1 MVAESKDEAGFSGGS
16 GGAGGYRF
24 QALAAAYVCAHAIS
38 EHSLNWIGAGAVPV
52 AVSVETAGPGD
63 DLRVEYSDGPGGEDG
78 VLELQAKRGISRGP
92 KLWEALLSLAR
103 GLNEDPTL
111 RCALLVDYT
120 ASLPVRK
127 ELRRD
132 FKRLAQDRSDRL
144 KPITSEFLER
154 LKADGI
160 EPEPSLFARLS
171 VIVADLGDRS
181 EGEGTALT
189 LLSRAVDKASIL
201 NAWTAF
207 AEDGMRLAE
216 IAGRRDVPGLW
227 DLLEDY
233 GIVSMDTM
241 TTSLSQNEDHVP
253 PYPHPFVGRDDVV
266 EEIRELLSTA
276 EDGHRPVVVVQ
287 GLPGS
292 GKTAVATAVADRAR
306 PAFPGGVPWASI
318 GPNLSPLSVLAD
330 WGRTIGAGDLA
341 DYRDVGA
348 ASARMK
354 ALLRGRRML
363 IVLDDVWEAEHIRSL
378 TVGGPESALLATTRS
393 RRTAREMASGGSVVE
408 LGPLSETEAAS
419 LLEELV
425 PSLDDTN
432 QGALSKLAAK
442 LGCLP
447 LALKVA
453 GRLLEE
459 EATLGLGVADL
470 LAEIEEGERLLTAA
484 VPSDLA
490 DLVNT
495 TTLTVTTLLG
505 RSTDA
510 LGDDERER
518 FARLAVFEPGSA
530 SFDLSAVG
538 AVWEV
543 ESEQDIRATLGTLVG
558 RELVE
563 PDGSGRFSLHP
574 VLRMQ
579 ARYLLGPASDS
590 DQIAYYLYATHYL
603 GLLRSADALYH
614 GGGEARTIGL
624 ALFDTEWENIRAGQ
638 LWATTRFDDD
648 QGDTETARLVSGY
661 AYFGCQLLSLRVS
674 LNELDRWLE
683 SALEGDRILIEANV
697 PAETADDDP
706 EETQKSY
713 RTAQVRHLHVL
724 AIKVRYEL
732 GQTDQAFT
740 LEQEAREI
748 CRSLGDRRGES
759 RILNG
764 LGALYTARGDY
775 CQAEQSY
782 LKAIELL
789 DEEADDPEE
798 TDHPPKTHDRDRAAI
813 LGNLTSLY
821 NHMDRAA
828 LANKASSETIAIF
841 RAVGDM
847 IQVGIAFD
855 NLGALRSIRED
866 NKPGAIKAFSTAR
879 RIFRFLGS
887 RSDEAVSLLALGREH
902 ANAGEYQQA
911 EEKAKEVIAVC
922 KELGKH
928 AQKGWAL
935 AVLGDARLG
944 LGYTEEA
951 AEIYEQSLAIAKG
964 AQDVRLEDLAREGF
978 RKVDHARGDI

>member
-1 MVAESKDEAGFSGGS
+1 M
-16 GGAGGYRF
+16 
-24 QALAAAYVCAHAIS
+24 
-38 EHSLNWIGAGAVPV
+38 
-52 AVSVETAGPGD
+52 
-63 DLRVEYSDGPGGEDG
+63 
-78 VLELQAKRGISRGP
+78 
-92 KLWEALLSLAR
+92 SLAR
-103 GLNEDPTL
+103 GLDENPTL

-144 KPITSEFLER
+144 KPITREFLEK
-154 LKADGI
+154 LEADGI
-160 EPEPSLFARLS
+160 EPERSLFARLS

-181 EGEGTALT
+181 EGEGTALA
-189 LLSRAVDKASIL
+189 LLSKAVDKASIP
-201 NAWTAF
+201 NVWTAF
-207 AEDGMRLAE
+207 REDGMRLAE
-216 IAGRRDVPGLW
+216 IAGQRDVPGLW
-227 DLLEDY
+227 DLLEEN
-233 GIVSMDTM
+233 GIRFVDRMAA
-241 TTSLSQNEDHVP
+241 SLSQSEDHVP

-266 EEIRELLSTA
+266 EEIRELLSA
-276 EDGHRPVVVVQ
+276 AGGEPRPVVVVQ

-292 GKTAVATAVADRAR
+292 GKTAVATAAADGAR
-306 PAFPGGVPWASI
+306 LAFPGGVLWTSI
-318 GPNLSPLSVLAD
+318 GPNPSPLSVLAD
-330 WGRTIGAGDLA
+330 WGRTIGARDLA
-341 DYRDVGA
+341 DYKDGSA

-354 ALLRGRRML
+354 ALLRDRRML

-393 RRTAREMASGGSVVE
+393 RRTAREIASGGTVVE
-408 LGPLSETEAAS
+408 LGPLSETEAVS

-425 PSLDDTN
+425 PSLDETN
-432 QGALSKLAAK
+432 QGPLSELAAK

-484 VPSDLA
+484 VPPDLA

-510 LGDDERER
+510 LGDNEREQ
-518 FARLAVFEPGSA
+518 FARLAVFELGPA

-538 AVWEV
+538 AVWEE

-558 RELVE
+558 RGLVD

-579 ARYLLGPASDS
+579 ARYLLGRAPDS
-590 DQIAYYLYATHYL
+590 DQIAYYLYTTHYL

-638 LWATTRFDDD
+638 LWAASRFAED
-648 QGDTETARLVSGY
+648 QEDTETARLVSGY
-661 AYFGCQLLSLRVS
+661 AYFGCQLLPLRVS
-674 LNELDRWLE
+674 LDDLARWLE
-683 SALEGDRILIEANV
+683 SALEGDQILIEANV

-724 AIKVRYEL
+724 AHVRHHARK
-732 GQTDQAFT
+732 TDDAFA

-759 RILNG
+759 RTLNG
-764 LGALYTARGDY
+764 LGALYTTRGEY
-775 CQAEQSY
+775 SQAEQSY

-789 DEEADDPEE
+789 DEEADDPKA
-798 TDHPPKTHDRDRAAI
+798 DSHPPKSHDRDRAAV
-813 LGNLTSLY
+813 LGNLTNLY
-821 NHMDRAA
+821 RSKHKPE
-828 LANKASSETIAIF
+828 LANEASRETIAIF

-847 IQVGIAFD
+847 IQVGIALD
-855 NLGALRSIRED
+855 NLGALRSELED
-866 NKPGAIKAFSTAR
+866 DKPGAIKAFSTAR
-879 RIFRFLGS
+879 RIFRYLGS
-887 RSDEAVSLLALGREH
+887 RSNESVSLMALGREH
-902 ANAGEYQQA
+902 ANAGDYHSA
-911 EEKAKEVIAVC
+911 EDKAREVIAVC
-922 KELGKH
+922 EDLGDH
-928 AQKGWAL
+928 SQKGWAL
-935 AVLGDARLG
+935 AVLGDARRG
-944 LGYTEEA
+944 LGHRDEA
-951 AEIYEQSLAIAKG
+951 AKIYQEALTIASE
-964 AQDVRLEDLAREGF
+964 AQDVRLETLSREGLEKVAHARENT
-978 RKVDHARGDI
+978 